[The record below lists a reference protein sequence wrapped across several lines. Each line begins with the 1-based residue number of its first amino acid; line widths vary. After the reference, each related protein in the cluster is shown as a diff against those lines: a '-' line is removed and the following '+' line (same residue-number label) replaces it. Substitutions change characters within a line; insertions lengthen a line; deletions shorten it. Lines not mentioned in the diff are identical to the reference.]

1 MSGVIGITGYS
12 MILIAFTID
21 RVSYIVSLRQLSV
34 VFAVLMGSFWLK
46 EKHKGI
52 RLAGALIIFCGGF
65 LISMA
70 K

>member
-46 EKHKGI
+46 EKHSAI
-52 RLAGALIIFCGGF
+52 RLTGAVVIFAGSF